1 MTLMP
6 FRKHMIMG
14 ATTLALAIVG
24 GYFLPSK
31 FGTNSNGNGFRNER
45 LAVQGKPAAP
55 DASKHHGTKPSG
67 SALTNKWAPSA
78 PSGLRKDPKRRMSI
92 AVDPSFDV
100 DEQKL
105 REKVI
110 ETIELDSIADVP
122 HQYDFWQNLGRDDF
136 KKWEKAMSDLPEN
149 KAWFNERL
157 RLMYEYSQAR
167 DANKKRQVIEE
178 LKRNQS
184 ERIRITELVISMAK
198 AENPSIA
205 LPPRERPSASQS
217 KQSGVQPS
225 PATKPPEQPKVFQ

>member
-14 ATTLALAIVG
+14 ATALALAIIG
-24 GYFLPSK
+24 GYFLASK
-31 FGTNSNGNGFRNER
+31 FGTNSNGSGFRNER
-45 LAVQGKPAAP
+45 LVVQDKPADP
-55 DASKHHGTKPSG
+55 DARKHHGTQPSG
-67 SALTNKWAPSA
+67 SALTNKRAPSA
-78 PSGLRKDPKRRMSI
+78 PAGSWEDAKRRMSI
-92 AVDPSFDV
+92 AVDSSFDV

-149 KAWFNERL
+149 KAWLTERL

-167 DANKKRQVIEE
+167 DANKKGQVIEE

-184 ERIRITELVISMAK
+184 ERIRITELVISLAK

-217 KQSGVQPS
+217 KQSGVQPP
-225 PATKPPEQPKVFQ
+225 PAAKPPEQPKVFQ